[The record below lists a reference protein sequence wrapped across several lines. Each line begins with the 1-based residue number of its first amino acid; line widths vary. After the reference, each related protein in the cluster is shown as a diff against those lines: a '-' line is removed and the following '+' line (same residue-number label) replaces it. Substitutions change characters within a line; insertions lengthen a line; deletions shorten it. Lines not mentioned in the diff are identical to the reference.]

1 MLLDTLM
8 RNYGKYNSDD
18 EEIKHDG
25 TILSKIDVE
34 YEEIKSKVSFN
45 ITIELIDE
53 TQFTGRINLELP
65 VGNIIKTGTSSY
77 EKTDFS
83 DVIFKRN

>member
-1 MLLDTLM
+1 MHLGILIKI
-8 RNYGKYNSDD
+8 YGKYNSDD
-18 EEIKHDG
+18 TEIKHDG

-45 ITIELIDE
+45 ITIELVDK
-53 TQFTGRINLELP
+53 TQFTGKINLELP

-83 DVIFKRN
+83 DIIFKRN

>member
-1 MLLDTLM
+1 MKD
-8 RNYGKYNSDD
+8 YGKYQS
-18 EEIKHDG
+18 EEQEIKHDG

-34 YEEIKSKVSFN
+34 YEEIKCKVAFDIKIVLVSGTEF
-45 ITIELIDE
+45 I
-53 TQFTGRINLELP
+53 GRINLELP

>member
-1 MLLDTLM
+1 MVNVL
-8 RNYGKYNSDD
+8 K
-18 EEIKHDG
+18 
-25 TILSKIDVE
+25 
-34 YEEIKSKVSFN
+34 
-45 ITIELIDE
+45 

-65 VGNIIKTGTSSY
+65 VGNIIKMGTSSY

>member
-1 MLLDTLM
+1 MHSDALIKIC
-8 RNYGKYNSDD
+8 GKYQSDD
-18 EEIKHDG
+18 TEIKHDG
-25 TILSKIDVE
+25 TILSKIGVE
-34 YEEIKSKVSFN
+34 YEEIKSKISFN
-45 ITIELIDE
+45 ITIELVDK